1 MEYIETN
8 TTLYWLWLVFAFGP
22 GNSRIW
28 EVVSHFDNDPIATY
42 EAISDGKSKYTTPA
56 EAKIIKE
63 TFFEEMYD
71 LMDYCEGKNYNVI
84 SIDDERYP
92 HRLKEI
98 FNPPAIL
105 FCMGDPSFIN
115 NEVVLTVVG
124 TRRPSDYSM
133 KFSDKICEELV
144 ASGMV
149 LASGFA
155 LGIDSSAH
163 RAALKANARTV
174 AVLGCGLDIDYPDG
188 NHEFKRLIAVRGA
201 VISEFIPGTRP
212 LGKNF
217 PQRNRILSGIS
228 LGTLVVEAS
237 QRSGALITADF
248 AMNQGRDVFCVP
260 PADLFS
266 ERYAGVIRLIREGAI
281 PTFSHLD
288 VLFEYYENFSHKL
301 ISVNPF
307 GNYSGEHNI
316 VEENPAGKMKNRSK
330 QSLKKEDNIEEE
342 KTLNEEKIIDY
353 SKFNDIQKSI
363 IMALESGG
371 TLNPD
376 EISASTGRDISSVL
390 SELTELEMYGDVVKH
405 PGQRYS
411 L

>member
-1 MEYIETN
+1 MENN
-8 TTLYWLWLVFAFGP
+8 TTLYWLWLVDAFGP
-22 GNSRIW
+22 GNNRLW

-42 EAISDGKSKYTTPA
+42 EAINDGNSKYLTQS
-56 EAKIIKE
+56 EAKIVRN
-63 TFFEEMYD
+63 TFFESMYD
-71 LMDYCEGKNYNVI
+71 LMDYCSFNNFNVI

-92 HRLKEI
+92 QRLKEI

-105 FCMGDPSFIN
+105 FCMGDPGFIN

-124 TRRPSDYSM
+124 TRNPSEYSL
-133 KFSDKICEELV
+133 KFANKICAELV

-155 LGIDSSAH
+155 LGIDSMAH
-163 RAALKANARTV
+163 KAALKANSRTV
-174 AVLGCGLDIDYPDG
+174 AVLGCGLDVDYPVLNADI
-188 NHEFKRLIAVRGA
+188 KKVIAVHGA
-201 VISEFIPGTRP
+201 VITEFFPGTRP
-212 LGKNF
+212 EGKNF

-260 PADLFS
+260 PADLFA

-288 VLFEYYENFSHKL
+288 ILFEYYENFSHKL

-307 GNYSGEHNI
+307 SNYCGEQNI
-316 VEENPAGKMKNRSK
+316 TDNTATESRPKLTE
-330 QSLKKEDNIEEE
+330 KKDRIE
-342 KTLNEEKIIDY
+342 KTESNISVKNKIDY
-353 SKFNDIQKSI
+353 SKYNDIQKLI
-363 IMALESGG
+363 IAALERGG
-371 TLNPD
+371 SLTPD
-376 EISASTGRDISSVL
+376 EISVLTGRDISSVL
-390 SELTELEMYGDVVKH
+390 SELTELEMSGDIVKN

-411 L
+411 V

>member
-1 MEYIETN
+1 MYDVNDSIF
-8 TTLYWLWLVFAFGP
+8 YWMWLVDVFGP
-22 GNSRIW
+22 GNNRIW
-28 EVVSHFDNDPIATY
+28 EVLSHFDNDPIAAY
-42 EAISDGKSKYTTPA
+42 KALQDKNCKYITKNEYKA
-56 EAKIIKE
+56 VCN
-63 TFFEEMYD
+63 TFFESMFD
-71 LMDYCEGKNYNVI
+71 LMDYCNQKNYNVI

-92 HRLKEI
+92 RRLKEI

-124 TRRPSDYSM
+124 TRNPSDYSM
-133 KFSDKICEELV
+133 KFARKICSELV
-144 ASGMV
+144 NTGVV

-155 LGIDSSAH
+155 LGIDSAAH

-174 AVLGCGLDIDYPDG
+174 AVLGCGLNVDYPFD
-188 NHEFKRLIAVRGA
+188 NAQIKKVIAVHGA
-201 VISEFIPGTRP
+201 VITEFFPGTRP
-212 LGKNF
+212 ERKNF

-260 PADLFS
+260 PADLFDP
-266 ERYAGVIRLIREGAI
+266 RYAGVIRLIREGAI

-307 GNYSGEHNI
+307 SDYSAGDEFFN
-316 VEENPAGKMKNRSK
+316 EKSRSTAESKSKENSK
-330 QSLKKEDNIEEE
+330 KDIIKETEDEIS
-342 KTLNEEKIIDY
+342 KEKIFDFSGY
-353 SKFNDIQKSI
+353 SDIQKAI
-363 IMALESGG
+363 ITVLQSGG
-371 TLNPD
+371 SLTPD
-376 EISASTGRDISSVL
+376 EISVLTGRDISSIL
-390 SELTELEMYGDVVKH
+390 SELTELEMNGDIVKN

-411 L
+411 V

>member
-1 MEYIETN
+1 MEYVETD
-8 TTLYWLWLVFAFGP
+8 TTLYWLWLIYAFGP

-28 EVVSHFDNDPIATY
+28 EVISHFDNDPIATY
-42 EAISDGKSKYTTPA
+42 EAICDGNSKYITPS
-56 EAKIIKE
+56 ESRSIKE
-63 TFFEEMYD
+63 TSFEEMYD
-71 LMDYCEGKNYNVI
+71 LMDYCNSRNYNVI

-92 HRLKEI
+92 QRLKEI
-98 FNPPAIL
+98 FNPPVIL
-105 FCMGDPSFIN
+105 FCMGDPGFIN

-124 TRRPSDYSM
+124 TRNPSEYSM

-144 ASGMV
+144 ASGIV
-149 LASGFA
+149 IASGFA

-174 AVLGCGLDIDYPDG
+174 AVLGCGLDVDYPYD
-188 NHEFKRLIAVRGA
+188 NHEFKRLIAVHGA

-248 AMNQGRDVFCVP
+248 AINQGRDVFCVP
-260 PADLFS
+260 PADLFD

-281 PTFSHLD
+281 PTFSHHD

-307 GNYSGEHNI
+307 GIYSGEQNI
-316 VEENPAGKMKNRSK
+316 ITETPLRKTESKHKKSVEKEVSGKS
-330 QSLKKEDNIEEE
+330 EDIVSEE
-342 KTLNEEKIIDY
+342 KNIDY
-353 SKFNDIQKSI
+353 SKYNDTQKSI
-363 IMALESGG
+363 IMALERGG